1 MTPLLS
7 VEGVRVHFPQ
17 AGGLFRKARVLR
29 AVEDVSFD
37 VAPGEALAL
46 VGESGSGKST
56 LGNVVAGLRAPTS
69 GRVRFDGRAPDAA
82 SRRAIQVVFQ
92 DPYGALDPR
101 MTIAQVVA
109 EPLRIQGTGTPADR
123 RARAGALVAQVGLP
137 RDALNRY
144 PHEFSGGQRQRI
156 AIARALA
163 PSPRLIVA
171 DEPLSSL
178 DVSIQSQVLNLLRDL
193 QQEHG
198 LAYLFISHDLAV
210 VHHVA
215 DRVAVLYLGR
225 LVEVAAR
232 DALFARPAHPYTQ
245 ALLDAVPRIGRHR
258 VRGAGAARGD
268 AKPDVAPARLRV
280 PPALPEG
287 GGGLPHGPAGL
298 AGTWRRAKAAACPL
312 SMVSI
317 CFYFL
322 SLRERAGVRGSSY
335 ATLARIRPCT
345 AGPAGAPRRSQDP
358 LTPTLSRWERGL

>member
-17 AGGLFRKARVLR
+17 PGGLFRKARVLR

-56 LGNVVAGLRAPTS
+56 LGNVVAGLRTPTA
-69 GRVRFDGRAPDAA
+69 GQVRFDGRAPDAA

-92 DPYGALDPR
+92 DPYSALDPR

-109 EPLRIQGTGTPADR
+109 EPLRIQRIGTPADR

-232 DALFARPAHPYTQ
+232 DALFARPAHPYTR
-245 ALLDAVPRIGRHR
+245 ALLDAVPRIGRR
-258 VRGAGAARGD
+258 RMRGGALRGEMPSPMSPPPGCVFHPRCPKAESVCRTD
-268 AKPDVAPARLRV
+268 PPVLRDLAP
-280 PPALPEG
+280 G
-287 GGGLPHGPAGL
+287 Q
-298 AGTWRRAKAAACPL
+298 AAACHFP
-312 SMVSI
+312 
-317 CFYFL
+317 
-322 SLRERAGVRGSSY
+322 
-335 ATLARIRPCT
+335 
-345 AGPAGAPRRSQDP
+345 
-358 LTPTLSRWERGL
+358 W

>member
-1 MTPLLS
+1 MTPLLQ
-7 VEGVRVHFPQ
+7 VEGVSVHFPQ
-17 AGGLFRKARVLR
+17 GGGWFGTPRVLR
-29 AVEDVSFD
+29 AVEDVSFE
-37 VAPGEALAL
+37 VAPGEALAV

-56 LGNVVAGLRAPTS
+56 LGNVVAGLRAPTR

-101 MTIAQVVA
+101 MPVSEIIA
-109 EPLRIQGTGTPADR
+109 EPLRIGRIGTPADR
-123 RARAGALVAQVGLP
+123 RARAAALVEQVGLP

-163 PSPRLIVA
+163 PAPRLIVA
-171 DEPLSSL
+171 DEPLSAL

-193 QQEHG
+193 QGSSRNG

-210 VHHVA
+210 VHHLA

-245 ALLDAVPRIGRHR
+245 ALLDAVPRIGRR
-258 VRGAGAARGD
+258 RARGAAIKGEMPSPLAPPPGCVFHPRCPKVQAVCRTEPPVLRELAAGQ
-268 AKPDVAPARLRV
+268 
-280 PPALPEG
+280 
-287 GGGLPHGPAGL
+287 
-298 AGTWRRAKAAACPL
+298 AAACHFP
-312 SMVSI
+312 
-317 CFYFL
+317 
-322 SLRERAGVRGSSY
+322 
-335 ATLARIRPCT
+335 
-345 AGPAGAPRRSQDP
+345 
-358 LTPTLSRWERGL
+358 W